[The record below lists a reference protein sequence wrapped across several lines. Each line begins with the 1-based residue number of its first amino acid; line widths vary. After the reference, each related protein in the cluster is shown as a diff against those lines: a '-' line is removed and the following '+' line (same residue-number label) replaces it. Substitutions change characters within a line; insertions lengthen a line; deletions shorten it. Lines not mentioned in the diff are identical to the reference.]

1 MIISQDFANNKGVKL
16 GDTLDH
22 SFDSNLDGEYTVDAI
37 IDDGSFCTVYIYED
51 DDNLG
56 RLYIYSETMEGE
68 ELYNYVKKLAGDRKV
83 QISESERDSVLP
95 QFTVFYVLF
104 YTVDILIAIVLAV
117 TVNSVTSQY
126 LKRTYEF
133 GVYRALG
140 ISRKAVKKKVAT
152 EIIFMN
158 IIACVVGL
166 SSILL
171 FTYILNELVY
181 IQKGLHLL
189 FCSTTGLKGFIL
201 CEILIVIPMV
211 LSKGAM
217 MSKAD
222 VTEF

>member
-1 MIISQDFANNKGVKL
+1 M
-16 GDTLDH
+16 
-22 SFDSNLDGEYTVDAI
+22 
-37 IDDGSFCTVYIYED
+37 
-51 DDNLG
+51 
-56 RLYIYSETMEGE
+56 
-68 ELYNYVKKLAGDRKV
+68 
-83 QISESERDSVLP
+83 
-95 QFTVFYVLF
+95 
-104 YTVDILIAIVLAV
+104 
-117 TVNSVTSQY
+117 
-126 LKRTYEF
+126 
-133 GVYRALG
+133 
-140 ISRKAVKKKVAT
+140 KKKVAT